1 MDLEKIDTCIRSGCK
16 AHRDRRSS
24 HRCSASEWLVMTDP
38 NTDISGLVEL
48 LIAPLVEFPDE
59 VEVTSTE
66 TEDGSTLIEVS
77 VNPEDVGRVIGRQG
91 RIIKAIRY
99 A

>member
-1 MDLEKIDTCIRSGCK
+1 
-16 AHRDRRSS
+16 
-24 HRCSASEWLVMTDP
+24 MTDP

-77 VNPEDVGRVIGRQG
+77 VNPEDVGRVIGRQVVSSRRSVRLAAQLVHVMICASKLSLSTNERMG
-91 RIIKAIRY
+91 EDRKPR
-99 A
+99 

>member
-1 MDLEKIDTCIRSGCK
+1 
-16 AHRDRRSS
+16 
-24 HRCSASEWLVMTDP
+24 MTDP

-59 VEVTSTE
+59 VEVTF
-66 TEDGSTLIEVS
+66 TLTSMS

-91 RIIKAIRY
+91 RIIKAIRTLSR
-99 A
+99 AAGSRHDLRIEVELID

>member
-1 MDLEKIDTCIRSGCK
+1 
-16 AHRDRRSS
+16 
-24 HRCSASEWLVMTDP
+24 MTDP

-66 TEDGSTLIEVS
+66 TEDGLAAQLVHVMICASKLSLSTNERMG
-77 VNPEDVGRVIGRQG
+77 EDRKPR
-91 RIIKAIRY
+91 
-99 A
+99 

>member
-1 MDLEKIDTCIRSGCK
+1 
-16 AHRDRRSS
+16 
-24 HRCSASEWLVMTDP
+24 MTDP

-91 RIIKAIRY
+91 RIIKAIRTLSR
-99 A
+99 AAGPRHDLCIEVELID

>member
-1 MDLEKIDTCIRSGCK
+1 
-16 AHRDRRSS
+16 
-24 HRCSASEWLVMTDP
+24 MTDP

-77 VNPEDVGRVIGRQG
+77 VNPEDVGRVNGRQG
-91 RIIKAIRY
+91 RIIKAIRTLSRS
-99 A
+99 AGSRHDLRIEVERID

>member
-1 MDLEKIDTCIRSGCK
+1 
-16 AHRDRRSS
+16 
-24 HRCSASEWLVMTDP
+24 MTDP

-91 RIIKAIRY
+91 RIIKAIRTLSR
-99 A
+99 ATGSRHDLRIEVELID

>member
-1 MDLEKIDTCIRSGCK
+1 
-16 AHRDRRSS
+16 
-24 HRCSASEWLVMTDP
+24 MTDP

-77 VNPEDVGRVIGRQG
+77 VNPEDVGRVI
-91 RIIKAIRY
+91 KAIRTLSR
-99 A
+99 AAGSRHDLRIEVELID

>member
-1 MDLEKIDTCIRSGCK
+1 
-16 AHRDRRSS
+16 
-24 HRCSASEWLVMTDP
+24 MTDP

-91 RIIKAIRY
+91 RIIKAIRTLSR
-99 A
+99 AASSRHDLRIEVELID

>member
-1 MDLEKIDTCIRSGCK
+1 
-16 AHRDRRSS
+16 
-24 HRCSASEWLVMTDP
+24 MTDP

-91 RIIKAIRY
+91 RIIKAIRTLSR
-99 A
+99 AAVHVMICASKLSLSTDERMGEGRKPR

>member
-1 MDLEKIDTCIRSGCK
+1 
-16 AHRDRRSS
+16 
-24 HRCSASEWLVMTDP
+24 MTDP

-91 RIIKAIRY
+91 RRAAGSRHDLRIEVELID
-99 A
+99 

>member
-1 MDLEKIDTCIRSGCK
+1 
-16 AHRDRRSS
+16 
-24 HRCSASEWLVMTDP
+24 MTDP

-77 VNPEDVGRVIGRQG
+77 VNPGRWSRDRPPGSYHQG
-91 RIIKAIRY
+91 DPY

>member
-1 MDLEKIDTCIRSGCK
+1 
-16 AHRDRRSS
+16 
-24 HRCSASEWLVMTDP
+24 MTDP

-91 RIIKAIRY
+91 RIIKAIRTLSR
-99 A
+99 AAGSRHELRIEVELID

>member
-1 MDLEKIDTCIRSGCK
+1 
-16 AHRDRRSS
+16 
-24 HRCSASEWLVMTDP
+24 MTDP

-91 RIIKAIRY
+91 ASSRPSVRISRALVHVMICASKLSLSTDERMGEGRKPR
-99 A
+99 